1 MKLKKIASLMLA
13 GIMAVSMLAACGDKA
28 ASSTP
33 TQPEEPVDT
42 SFATAVNAELSPAAK
57 NTLSF
62 GSDNKLASVLDV
74 VADKISSYT
83 LATSIASNN
92 GFVIGSDASD
102 FRHLM
107 GIGRNKSVTAY
118 LENGTTEKFT
128 SPFDTTTGCNPYSA
142 DAISK
147 GWSVWEFFKNNATSS
162 ETVADLIVVH
172 GALTEE
178 GLAEVVASTANQLIG
193 ETRLPLSGEHDG
205 TKYRYA
211 YTGNVAVTKV
221 DNLSGD
227 ATAYVIGMTITQTAT
242 PVKNG

>member
-42 SFATAVNAELSPAAK
+42 SFATAVNAELSTAAK

-62 GSDNKLASVLDV
+62 GSDSKLASVLDV
-74 VADKISSYT
+74 VADKISSHT
-83 LATSIASNN
+83 LATSVSSND
-92 GFVIGSDASD
+92 GFVIGSDAED
-102 FRHLM
+102 FRHLL
-107 GIGRNKSVTAY
+107 GINRNNS
-118 LENGTTEKFT
+118 LTTWFVDNNPSSLKFATPFT
-128 SPFDTTTGCNPYSA
+128 SKVYAYGSKDGTGYNT
-142 DAISK
+142 
-147 GWSVWEFFKNNATSS
+147 WSFFKNDTASS
-162 ETVADLIVVH
+162 TTVADLIVVS

-178 GLAEVVASTANQLIG
+178 GLAEVVASAANQLIG

-227 ATAYVIGMTITQTAT
+227 VTAYVIGMTITQTPT